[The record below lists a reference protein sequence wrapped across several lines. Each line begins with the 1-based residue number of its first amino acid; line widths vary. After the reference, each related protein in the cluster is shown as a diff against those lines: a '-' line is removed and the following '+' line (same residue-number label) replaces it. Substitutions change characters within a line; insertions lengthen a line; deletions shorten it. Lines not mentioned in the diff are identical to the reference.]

1 VTYPIVF
8 DAENHQYYLNGVPLI
23 SVTQLMQ
30 KHGLAPSYDGVDPET
45 LRKKAE
51 YGTLVHKEIEEYIN
65 EGEIGF
71 TTEFN
76 NFALGYGTQFA
87 PVKYSELM
95 LHNDIV
101 AGTCDLV
108 LVGGIIA
115 DIKTTSVLHRD
126 ALSWQLSIYAALYEL
141 AFPDYPITRAQAFHF
156 SPEGVLTVVDIPLK
170 PHNEV
175 LRLFECERRGEI
187 YKAFDA
193 LPVTVAQM
201 QALAEAENLI
211 KSIEEQKKQA
221 EAIAD
226 ELRASLMKAMEQ
238 NGVTQFE
245 TEQLKVTYVAPTV
258 QERIDTARLKK
269 ERPDIAEEFVKHTSV
284 KASLRI
290 TLRKEDS

>member
-1 VTYPIVF
+1 
-8 DAENHQYYLNGVPLI
+8 
-23 SVTQLMQ
+23 MQ
-30 KHGLAPSYDGVDPET
+30 KHGLSPSYEGVDPET

-65 EGEIGF
+65 EGKIGF
-71 TTEFN
+71 TAEFN
-76 NFALGYGTQFA
+76 NFAIGYGTQFA
-87 PVKYSELM
+87 PAKYSELM
-95 LHNDIV
+95 LHNDII
-101 AGTCDLV
+101 AGTCDLI
-108 LVGGIIA
+108 LVGGTVA

-126 ALSWQLSIYAALYEL
+126 ALSWQLSIYAALYTL
-141 AFPDYPITRAQAFHF
+141 AFPDDPITKAQAFHF

-170 PHNEV
+170 PHSEV

-187 YKAFDA
+187 YQAFDA

-211 KSIEEQKKQA
+211 KSIEEQKKAA
-221 EAIAD
+221 EARAD
-226 ELRASLMKAMEQ
+226 ELRTALMKAMEEG
-238 NGVTQFE
+238 GVTHFE

-269 ERPDIAEEFVKHTSV
+269 ERPDIAGEFVKHTSV